1 LRVSEYFNLGLKQ
14 PSLSFVDVDTSGDVR
29 LFISPRALRL
39 LPSAWGDECV
49 ALIQSL
55 FGQVLLAIRDGDDHK
70 AISLLEVLKEPNE
83 THLGLSKGKSR
94 GRGLG
99 SGSARDVWHAL
110 TESAAAK
117 SGLLTDLEDTVLM
130 IDGISVD
137 IVSDVVTNIIRGPLI
152 QFTQEACN
160 RYGIPLTEGVASG
173 PIWETHTKSW
183 HECFVSLPM
192 VDDEKLLLVPKEIVR
207 QTLDYDIDK
216 YYRHYILERLR
227 QEEIAANSDLVHV
240 LKSGKNKGIKNVY
253 KKDLKEKYGKGK
265 AMIVRETLR
274 NPIVLQ
280 QYKYQKQNPS
290 KPLSH
295 RETIGRTRNRFS

>member
-1 LRVSEYFNLGLKQ
+1 MRVSEHFNLGLKQ

-49 ALIQSL
+49 ALIQS
-55 FGQVLLAIRDGDDHK
+55 FFNQVLHAIKAGDDSRAIR
-70 AISLLEVLKEPNE
+70 LLEVLKEPNE
-83 THLGLSKGKSR
+83 THLGLSKGESR

-130 IDGISVD
+130 IEGISVD

-152 QFTQEACN
+152 EFTQETCE
-160 RYGIPLTEGVASG
+160 RYEIPLTEGVTSG
-173 PIWETHTKSW
+173 PIWEAHTKSW
-183 HECFVSLPM
+183 YEEFVSLPV

-207 QTLDYDIDK
+207 RNMDYDLDK
-216 YYRHYILERLR
+216 YYRHYILERLL
-227 QEEIAANSDLVHV
+227 QEEIAANSELVRV
-240 LKSGKNKGIKNVY
+240 LKSKKNKGKKRVY
-253 KKDLKEKYGKGK
+253 KKDLEEKYGTGK
-265 AMIVRETLR
+265 
-274 NPIVLQ
+274 
-280 QYKYQKQNPS
+280 
-290 KPLSH
+290 
-295 RETIGRTRNRFS
+295 